1 MDSART
7 VWTCILS
14 IYPHLAGRLCD
25 PRAAAGQKGSMS
37 AFVSKM
43 SAVWTQVAA
52 RLRAFLL
59 IPDREPVD
67 YGFVAGDLAQLHRL
81 CADPARGALD
91 DPTWKDLLLDTYR
104 AQLSK
109 EVSIFGQQVLYRRL
123 RAGLDDDACAA
134 VGERVRDLMRDPER
148 LAALHRDC
156 TSLRHAD
163 KEIATLLFEDE
174 APCAPWWVGKTWPL
188 PILLLASIAAV
199 IVTPAAWLATG
210 VVAYILMSTQMR
222 YYARVD
228 EWDLSM
234 NALQMLL
241 RVSSILG
248 GREDALLLPFAG
260 PAAAAGKLNRQ
271 LSRAPVVQMTPG
283 ARTYLDWF
291 MLDNVNH
298 YYKGVR
304 LVHANLDFLRACFAR
319 VGELEAD
326 IALARHLLDAPAL
339 CWAERHAHDALALE
353 GTVHPLL
360 PRAQALSVRIDG
372 GGAFISGQNGI
383 GKSTLLR
390 TVGVNLVTARAF
402 GFCYAQ
408 RARVPDLPVYT
419 SMQSEDSLFGGESLY
434 MAELRRAQ
442 ELLAAADGPHPGIC
456 IIDEIFRGT
465 NHLESVSAAASVLD
479 VLAAKGLVIVSSHN
493 LVLASLLAHRL
504 APLCVRLDGAGR
516 LALEAGVL
524 AHTNGI
530 ALLAQ
535 RGFGPAIEAR
545 AGRVFDWLNGYLAH
559 PGDCDGVLAAD
570 GTGKAAS

>member
-1 MDSART
+1 
-7 VWTCILS
+7 
-14 IYPHLAGRLCD
+14 
-25 PRAAAGQKGSMS
+25 MS
-37 AFVSKM
+37 AFVSTL
-43 SAVWTQVAA
+43 SALWVLVLSH
-52 RLRAFLL
+52 LRALL
-59 IPDREPVD
+59 MIPDREPVD
-67 YGFVAGDLAQLHRL
+67 HGFVASDVAQLHRL
-81 CADPARGALD
+81 CSDPARAALD
-91 DPTWKDLLLDTYR
+91 DATWKDLLLDTYR

-109 EVSIFGQQVLYRRL
+109 EVSIFGQQVLYQRL
-123 RAGLDDDACAA
+123 RAGLGDAACAA
-134 VGERVRDLMRDPER
+134 VGERVRALMADPAR

-156 TSLRHAD
+156 TSLRHAEQ
-163 KEIATLLFEDE
+163 EIATLLFEDA
-174 APCAPWWVGKTWPL
+174 APLVPWWVGKTWPL

-210 VVAYILMSTQMR
+210 LVAYLLMSTQMR
-222 YYARVD
+222 YYERVD
-228 EWDLSM
+228 EWDRSM

-241 RVSSILG
+241 RTSSILG
-248 GREDALLLPFAG
+248 ARDDALLLPFAG
-260 PAAAAGKLNRQ
+260 PIAAAAGKLNRQ
-271 LSRAPVVQMTPG
+271 LSRPPMVMMTPG

-304 LVHANLDFLRACFAR
+304 LVHGHLDFLRACFAR

-326 IALARHLLDAPAL
+326 IALARHLLEAPVL
-339 CWAERHAHDALALE
+339 CWAERHAQQSLALE

-360 PRAQALSVRIDG
+360 PQAQALSVRLAG

-390 TVGVNLVTARAF
+390 TVGVNLVAARAF

-408 RARVPDLPVYT
+408 KARVPDLPVYT

-465 NHLESVSAAASVLD
+465 NHLESVSAAAAVLD
-479 VLAAKGLVIVSSHN
+479 VLAAKGLVMVSSHN
-493 LVLASLLAHRL
+493 LVLASLLAQRL
-504 APLCVRLDGAGR
+504 APLCVRLDADGR
-516 LALEAGVL
+516 LVLEAGVL

-535 RGFGPAIEAR
+535 RGFGSAIEER
-545 AGRVFDWLNGYLAH
+545 AGRVFDWLDGYLAH
-559 PGDCDGVLAAD
+559 PGDCDGVLA
-570 GTGKAAS
+570 GSPVSG

>member
-1 MDSART
+1 
-7 VWTCILS
+7 
-14 IYPHLAGRLCD
+14 
-25 PRAAAGQKGSMS
+25 MS
-37 AFVSKM
+37 AFVSKLCALWVLVV
-43 SAVWTQVAA
+43 S
-52 RLRAFLL
+52 RLRALL
-59 IPDREPVD
+59 MIPDREPVD
-67 YGFVAGDLAQLHRL
+67 YGFVASDVAQLHRL
-81 CADPARGALD
+81 CSEPARGALD
-91 DPTWKDLLLDTYR
+91 DATWKDLLLDTYR

-123 RAGLDDDACAA
+123 RAGLGDAACAA
-134 VGERVRDLMRDPER
+134 VGERVRALMADPER

-156 TSLRHAD
+156 TSLRHAEQ
-163 KEIATLLFEDE
+163 EIATLLFED
-174 APCAPWWVGKTWPL
+174 ASPPVPWWVGKTWPL

-222 YYARVD
+222 YHERVD
-228 EWDLSM
+228 EWDRSM

-241 RVSSILG
+241 RTSSMLG
-248 GREDALLLPFAG
+248 ARDDALLLPFAG
-260 PAAAAGKLNRQ
+260 PVAAAAGKLNRQ
-271 LSRAPVVQMTPG
+271 LSRPPMVMLTPG

-304 LVHANLDFLRACFAR
+304 LVHGHLDFLRACFAR
-319 VGELEAD
+319 VSELEAD
-326 IALARHLLDAPAL
+326 IALARHLLEAPAL
-339 CWAERHAHDALALE
+339 CWAERHAHQSLALE

-360 PRAQALSVRIDG
+360 PQAQALSVSLAG

-390 TVGVNLVTARAF
+390 TVGVNLVAARAF

-408 RARVPDLPVYT
+408 KASVPDLPVYT

-465 NHLESVSAAASVLD
+465 NHLESVSAAAAVLD
-479 VLAAKGLVIVSSHN
+479 VLAAKGLVMVSSHN
-493 LVLASLLAHRL
+493 LVLASLLAQRL
-504 APLCVRLDGAGR
+504 APLCVRLDANGR
-516 LALEAGVL
+516 LVLEPGVL

-535 RGFGPAIEAR
+535 RGFGSAIEER
-545 AGRVFDWLNGYLAH
+545 AGRVFDWLDGYLAH
-559 PGDCDGVLAAD
+559 PGDCDGVLAGAPMS
-570 GTGKAAS
+570 G